1 MSIAAYTLVGL
12 IVLFIVQIFA
22 GRFRTRTDVSITN
35 GRFESLKAHE
45 QEVIMNGKVV
55 STP

>member
-1 MSIAAYTLVGL
+1 MSLALCTLVGL
-12 IVLFIVQIFA
+12 IILFVAEIRA
-22 GRFRTRTDVSITN
+22 GCFRPHTDVSITN
-35 GRFESLKAHE
+35 GRFEILKAHE